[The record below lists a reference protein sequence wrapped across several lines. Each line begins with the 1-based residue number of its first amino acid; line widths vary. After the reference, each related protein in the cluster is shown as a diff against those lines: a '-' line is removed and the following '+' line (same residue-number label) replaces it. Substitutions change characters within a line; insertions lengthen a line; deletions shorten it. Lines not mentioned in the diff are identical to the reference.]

1 MTYSIIVML
10 NFVTDLNI
18 VMLTVVMLNVTMLN
32 RQLGI
37 LVEPTDFV
45 HLWMKQD
52 KISLKP
58 KMKGSENFS

>member
-1 MTYSIIVML
+1 ML
-10 NFVTDLNI
+10 NFVTDLS
-18 VMLTVVMLNVTMLN
+18 VVMLNVVMLNVPMLN

-37 LVEPTDFV
+37 LVEQKDFV

-58 KMKGSENFS
+58 KMKVSENFC